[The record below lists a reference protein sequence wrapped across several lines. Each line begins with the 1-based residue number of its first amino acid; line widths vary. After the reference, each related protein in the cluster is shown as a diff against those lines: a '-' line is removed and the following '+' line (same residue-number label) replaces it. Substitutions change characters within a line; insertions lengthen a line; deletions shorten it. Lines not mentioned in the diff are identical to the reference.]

1 MKFQTKQ
8 EFEIYALMYV
18 MALDMRTSKEELK
31 LMKTKAPEELI
42 QNVSELFENDND
54 AQRVEAIMQG
64 AAEFLKTSEQKVAFL
79 NDLKMMAAADSIVH
93 IEAAGLSFL
102 EKMII
107 S

>member
-54 AQRVEAIMQG
+54 AQRVEAITAPFDLFSMNVG
-64 AAEFLKTSEQKVAFL
+64 ELPKKAPAKAANK
-79 NDLKMMAAADSIVH
+79 
-93 IEAAGLSFL
+93 
-102 EKMII
+102 
-107 S
+107 

>member
-31 LMKTKAPEELI
+31 LMKTKASEELI

-54 AQRVEAIMQG
+54 AQRVETIVQG
-64 AAEFLKTSEQKVAFL
+64 AAEFLKTPEQKVAFL
-79 NDLKMMAAADSIVH
+79 NNMKMMAAADSIVN
-93 IEAAGLSFL
+93 IEAAGLAFL
-102 EKMII
+102 EKMIM

>member
-18 MALDMRTSKEELK
+18 MALDMKTSKEELR
-31 LMKTKAPEELI
+31 LMKAKASEELI
-42 QNVSELFENDND
+42 QSVSELFERDND
-54 AQRVEAIMQG
+54 AQRVEAIVQG
-64 AAEFLKTSEQKVAFL
+64 AEEFLKTAEEKRAFID
-79 NDLKMMAAADSIVH
+79 DLKTMAAADSVVN
-93 IEAAGLSFL
+93 IETAGLAFF